1 MAHQNRA
8 KTIKAFQDRY
18 DLKLTVEQAEANPGA
33 FKFLNDFLSTQTNFT
48 AKGQKYF
55 SVLMQFLGKHIEDR
69 MNPNFGFYQELNDI
83 DVVEFIQDYESLREA
98 QHYDHTPMEPRK
110 PYLGLDSELFTAV
123 SECLKNL
130 NKPLAKLWSERVMNG
145 QIDYLS
151 LKETT
156 KFAHEKL
163 INSNAPLDRV
173 NEKYLETAVMAHE
186 TMKEVR
192 KQRGFGWRI
201 QPWNWRRL
209 YREYK
214 YRNLLASQ
222 IAEYKKKNFP
232 VDKITERH
240 THPAMDMAIKSL
252 EAYKNGQLTEELQA
266 KANEAKMPESSVK
279 SSVVAYVSKITSE
292 PDFKEN
298 FINKMLA
305 ALPKSNVT
313 DFIKQN
319 TMNMAFDT
327 YFINTIKMHNSNFDE
342 ELSEPQKHVAAGA
355 KAIFKN
361 AFIATKMFGYMKPE
375 EHLAAAQI
383 ITDMVMKKLSPA
395 AIHPE
400 KYGEYANGYAFK
412 HAEEFNQALGDGNKI
427 SDNSVNEV
435 FSNASK
441 LYGELTREIVPLP
454 DLDNVQNVIVS
465 QPLNQPSSKAAP
477 MINKQ

>member
-1 MAHQNRA
+1 
-8 KTIKAFQDRY
+8 
-18 DLKLTVEQAEANPGA
+18 
-33 FKFLNDFLSTQTNFT
+33 
-48 AKGQKYF
+48 
-55 SVLMQFLGKHIEDR
+55 
-69 MNPNFGFYQELNDI
+69 
-83 DVVEFIQDYESLREA
+83 
-98 QHYDHTPMEPRK
+98 
-110 PYLGLDSELFTAV
+110 
-123 SECLKNL
+123 
-130 NKPLAKLWSERVMNG
+130 
-145 QIDYLS
+145 
-151 LKETT
+151 
-156 KFAHEKL
+156 
-163 INSNAPLDRV
+163 
-173 NEKYLETAVMAHE
+173 
-186 TMKEVR
+186 
-192 KQRGFGWRI
+192 
-201 QPWNWRRL
+201 
-209 YREYK
+209 
-214 YRNLLASQ
+214 
-222 IAEYKKKNFP
+222 
-232 VDKITERH
+232 
-240 THPAMDMAIKSL
+240 MDMAIKNL

-266 KANEAKMPESSVK
+266 KVNEAKMPESSAK

-383 ITDMVMKKLSPA
+383 ITDMVMKNLSPA

-435 FSNASK
+435 YSNASK

-465 QPLNQPSSKAAP
+465 QPLNQPPNKAAP
-477 MINKQ
+477 MLNKQ